1 LSSAVVLF
9 TRDLRVDDN
18 PSLGA
23 ALREFERVV
32 PLFVLDPAFARSRRD
47 RFLAGALRHLDGE
60 LRQRGGRLV
69 LRRGETVAETVRV
82 ARECSASTVFLASD
96 ASAYAQARAQRLGAT
111 LELRVGPGITVVP
124 MDQLATAEGT
134 HYRVFTPY
142 WRSWQTAT
150 RRPLEAAPER
160 VTVPDVEGEPLPEG
174 DELDPAA
181 AVRRWVDGGLGSYE
195 RLRGLL
201 AADGTSRLSPH
212 LHFGTISPL
221 ALAREADARGAVE
234 FVRQLCWRD
243 FYAQLLF
250 HQPELAHDDLHP
262 RGDDWND
269 DEDGIAAWREGR
281 TGIPIVD
288 AGMRQL
294 AAEGWMHN
302 RARLITA
309 SFLVK
314 DLYVDWRLGARHY
327 ADELLDGDV
336 ANNAGNWQWVAGSGV
351 DPRPYRRIYNP
362 TLQARRHDPDGDYVR
377 RYVPELAELDAAAI
391 HEPWKLGERRLR
403 ELGYPPPVVDHT
415 EAARRFRARRGR
427 DTRQLAF

>member
-1 LSSAVVLF
+1 MSSAVLLF

-18 PSLGA
+18 PSLGG

-47 RFLAGALRHLDGE
+47 RFLAGTLRHLDGE

-82 ARECSASTVFLASD
+82 ARECGASTVFLAAD
-96 ASAYAQARAQRLGAT
+96 ASAFAQARARRLGAV
-111 LELRVGPGITVVP
+111 LDLRVGPGTTVVP

-160 VTVPDVEGEPLPEG
+160 VPVPDVEGKPLPEG
-174 DELDPAA
+174 DEPDPAA
-181 AVRRWVDGGLGSYE
+181 AVQRWVDGGLGSYE

-250 HQPELAHDDLHP
+250 HQPDLAHDDLHP

-269 DEDGIAAWREGR
+269 DEDGLAAWREGR

-362 TLQARRHDPDGDYVR
+362 TLQAQRHDPEGDYVR
-377 RYVPELAELDAAAI
+377 RHVPELAELDAAAI

-403 ELGYPPPVVDHT
+403 ELGYPPPVVDHA
-415 EAARRFRARRGR
+415 EAAGRFRARRAR